1 MNELIFCGIGSAL
14 ETDFNSNCAYFCDK
28 NEIVVI
34 DPSEKCVR
42 HLVNNEVINEN
53 TRKVT
58 IVVTHTHCDHISGLG
73 QLIWQ
78 CAIKRNIIPTII
90 ANSNKFKKTL
100 KKLLQLSGVDKN
112 YFTFSKNHFYKT
124 ENVSIEMVKTTHTED
139 LESFS
144 IIIKDCKDKIYYSGD
159 TNNFEQVK
167 HVILDESFTK
177 VYLELSHYPKS
188 HIEYNDIKKLSNLD
202 KVVAMHLT
210 KELYK
215 EILDDGII
223 KIAKEI

>member
-1 MNELIFCGIGSAL
+1 MKELIFCGIGSAL

-42 HLVNNEVINEN
+42 HLVNNEVINES
-53 TRKVT
+53 TKKVT

-100 KKLLQLSGVDKN
+100 KKLLQL
-112 YFTFSKNHFYKT
+112 
-124 ENVSIEMVKTTHTED
+124 
-139 LESFS
+139 
-144 IIIKDCKDKIYYSGD
+144 IK
-159 TNNFEQVK
+159 
-167 HVILDESFTK
+167 
-177 VYLELSHYPKS
+177 
-188 HIEYNDIKKLSNLD
+188 
-202 KVVAMHLT
+202 
-210 KELYK
+210 
-215 EILDDGII
+215 
-223 KIAKEI
+223 